1 MSQYVDALNAMK
13 NMDEHEPKMIGDQ
26 WRTPEWLFQA
36 INKLYGPIVL
46 DLFTD
51 GQNAKCQ
58 RFFTAEDNALRQDWA
73 KRLAEIQVENLGL
86 PGFDDPYRIQGW
98 AYANPPYS
106 QKRAGKEH
114 LTGMTHIMRKAD
126 EERAKGAGTI
136 WLTKSATSES
146 WWPDAI
152 ATRTIFIKGRIG
164 FEPPV
169 WFRPKE
175 GSSEITS
182 AGFGAAIHIF
192 DPATDR
198 IFPNEYIDRETLLE
212 IGAPLANVSA
222 KIRNRW
228 IKMWDEI

>member
-1 MSQYVDALNAMK
+1 MSQYVDALNALK
-13 NMDEHEPKMIGDQ
+13 GLDEHEPKWIGDQ

-73 KRLAEIQVENLGL
+73 KRLAEIHASD
-86 PGFDDPYRIQGW
+86 GFDSNTRVW

-198 IFPNEYIDRETLLE
+198 IHPNEYIDRETLLE

>member
-58 RFFTAEDNALRQDWA
+58 RFFTAEDNALKQDWS
-73 KRLAEIQVENLGL
+73 KRLAEIHASD
-86 PGFDDPYRIQGW
+86 GFDQKTCVW

-106 QKRAGKEH
+106 QKRAGKDH

-192 DPATDR
+192 DPESDR
-198 IFPNEYIDRETLLE
+198 IHPNEYIDRETLLE

-222 KIRNRW
+222 KIRSRW

>member
-1 MSQYVDALNAMK
+1 MK

-146 WWPDAI
+146 WWPDTI

-198 IFPNEYIDRETLLE
+198 IHPNEYIDRETLLE

>member
-146 WWPDAI
+146 WWPDTI

-198 IFPNEYIDRETLLE
+198 IHPNEYIDRETLLE

>member
-1 MSQYVDALNAMK
+1 MSQYVDALNALK
-13 NMDEHEPKMIGDQ
+13 GMDEHEPKMIGDQ

>member
-1 MSQYVDALNAMK
+1 MSQYVDALNALK
-13 NMDEHEPKMIGDQ
+13 GLDEHEPKWIGDQ

-51 GQNAKCQ
+51 GQNAKCE

-73 KRLAEIQVENLGL
+73 KRLAEIHASDE
-86 PGFDDPYRIQGW
+86 FDAKTRVW

-106 QKRAGKEH
+106 QKRAGKEP

-136 WLTKSATSES
+136 WLTKAATSES

-198 IFPNEYIDRETLLE
+198 IHPNEYIDRETLLE

>member
-146 WWPDAI
+146 WWPDTI
-152 ATRTIFIKGRIG
+152 ATRTVFIKGRIG

-198 IFPNEYIDRETLLE
+198 IHPNEYIDRETLLE

>member
-114 LTGMTHIMRKAD
+114 LTWMTHIMRKAD

-146 WWPDAI
+146 WWPDTI

-198 IFPNEYIDRETLLE
+198 IHPNEYIDRETLLE